1 MDSRPVP
8 AQDLYRIRCSRSSY
22 CTRCTHAV
30 HTLYTRCAHAHA
42 VHMQCTRYAHAVH
55 MQCIRCTATAGNTL
69 DFLYEPMESQLVLY
83 RTCTRCT
90 HAVHMLCTRCTHAHA
105 AQVLRNALTRYA
117 LRSRR
122 TCTACALHLLLRPS
136 ASVADA
142 VHTLYTCSLKRY
154 YSSWGTALIP
164 RR

>member
-1 MDSRPVP
+1 MHT
-8 AQDLYRIRCSRSSY
+8 LYTRCTHAVHVLHTLY
-22 CTRCTHAV
+22 TCTRCTHAV
-30 HTLYTRCAHAHA
+30 H
-42 VHMQCTRYAHAVH
+42 MQCIRCTHAVH

-90 HAVHMLCTRCTHAHA
+90 HAVHVLCTRCTHAHA
-105 AQVLRNALTRYA
+105 AQVLRNALTRCA

-122 TCTACALHLLLRPS
+122 TCTACAVHPLLRPS

-142 VHTLYTCSLKRY
+142 LHTLYTCSLKRY